1 MQINQSPIGPG
12 HPLYIIAELSANHGQ
27 DFDTALKLVDAAAEA
42 GANAIKLQTYT
53 PDTMTLDSDLPWF
66 CIQGT
71 LWDQQ
76 RLYDLYKEA
85 YTPWEWHAPLQER
98 CRERGLDFFSSPFD
112 ASAVD
117 YLENLDVPAYK
128 IASFELVDLPLIRKA
143 AETGKPLIISTGMGT
158 LDEIEAAVKTARKYG
173 SGQVALLKCNSSY
186 PAPPEEM
193 FLQDIAYLHKRFEV
207 PVGLSD
213 HTLGPE
219 IALAATALGGCIL
232 EKHLT
237 LSRAMPTA
245 DAAFSMEPAEF
256 KALVQALRNV
266 EKALGTARIPEPTA
280 AEQASRALR
289 RSLFVVQDLAAGTVL
304 SPEHIRALR
313 PGLGLPP
320 GQWDAVLGRRLKT
333 AVVTGTPLNWDL
345 FEPI

>member
-1 MQINQSPIGPG
+1 MQINQSPIGQG

-27 DFDTALKLVDAAAEA
+27 DFETAMQLVDAAAEA

-76 RLYDLYKEA
+76 RLYDLYQQA
-85 YTPWEWHAPLQER
+85 YTPWEWHAPLQKR
-98 CRERGLDFFSSPFD
+98 CREKGLDFFSSPFD

-117 YLENLDVPAYK
+117 FLENLAVPAYK

-193 FLQDIAYLHKRFEV
+193 HLQDIHYLQTRFDL

-219 IALAATALGGCIL
+219 IALAATALGANIL

-237 LSRAMPTA
+237 LSRQNPTA

-266 EKALGTARIPEPTA
+266 EKAIGAPRIPMPTV

-289 RSLFVVQDLAAGTVL
+289 RSLFVVQDLPIGTL
-304 SPEHIRALR
+304 LRQEHIRALR

-320 GQWDAVLGRRLKT
+320 GDWESVLGRRLKT
-333 AVVTGTPLNWDL
+333 AVVSGTPLSWDL
-345 FEPI
+345 LET